1 MYIADYPGYDW
12 HVVISG
18 APWEVV
24 SNLEQMAA
32 HFAEGDHGLIR
43 LELRAPLPQDVVTW
57 LEGAL
62 RSATDQISGAV
73 KQIGNVLHIPF
84 VVGAIPFAAIAGV
97 LLGAAA
103 FILAMATMVSVL
115 RGDPVGSVFDL
126 GWLTPELL
134 LVGLGTYVVL
144 SR

>member
-1 MYIADYPGYDW
+1 MYIAEYPGYDW
-12 HVVISG
+12 RVVTSG
-18 APWEVV
+18 APWDVV
-24 SNLEQMAA
+24 NRLEEMAA

-43 LELRAPLPQDVVTW
+43 LELRSPLPQDIIIW

-62 RSATDQISGAV
+62 RSATDQIAGAV
-73 KQIGNVLHIPF
+73 KQVGNVLHIPF

-103 FILAMATMVSVL
+103 FILAMATLVAVL
-115 RGDPVGSVFDL
+115 KGEPVVDL
-126 GWLTPELL
+126 PGLEWLTPEVALL
-134 LVGLGTYVVL
+134 GLGAYIVL